1 MYKRVIKRILDIIIS
16 IAILP
21 IFLILYIIIG
31 VLIKKED
38 RGPILYISDRLGRN
52 GRTYKMYKFRTMK
65 VNSKDLRNE
74 DGSTFNGENDERVT
88 RIGRILR
95 KTSLD
100 EVPQII
106 NVFIGNMSIVG
117 PRPDLPEH
125 YELYD
130 ENEKHKLDVL
140 PGITGYNQAY
150 FRNSINWKERLKND
164 VYYVEHISFILDIK
178 IIFKTIIT
186 VLKRENVYIEK

>member
-106 NVFIGNMSIVG
+106 NVFIGNMSNC
-117 PRPDLPEH
+117 LE
-125 YELYD
+125 
-130 ENEKHKLDVL
+130 
-140 PGITGYNQAY
+140 
-150 FRNSINWKERLKND
+150 
-164 VYYVEHISFILDIK
+164 
-178 IIFKTIIT
+178 
-186 VLKRENVYIEK
+186 